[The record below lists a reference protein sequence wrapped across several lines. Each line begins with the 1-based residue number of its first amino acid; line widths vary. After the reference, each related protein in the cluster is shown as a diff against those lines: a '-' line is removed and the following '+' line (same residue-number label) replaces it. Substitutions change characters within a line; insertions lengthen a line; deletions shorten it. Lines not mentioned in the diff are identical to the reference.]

1 MYTWKNRCY
10 DSFLFPEGIPGLIEL
25 KYEGLCLT
33 TISSFAQH
41 KWEKDGLIS
50 SVSEFNSY
58 KQRIHVED
66 ILNTL
71 LADVL

>member
-1 MYTWKNRCY
+1 MDKFGFGDFGMYTWKNRCY

-41 KWEKDGLIS
+41 KWEKDGLI
-50 SVSEFNSY
+50 F
-58 KQRIHVED
+58 IG
-66 ILNTL
+66 I
-71 LADVL
+71 